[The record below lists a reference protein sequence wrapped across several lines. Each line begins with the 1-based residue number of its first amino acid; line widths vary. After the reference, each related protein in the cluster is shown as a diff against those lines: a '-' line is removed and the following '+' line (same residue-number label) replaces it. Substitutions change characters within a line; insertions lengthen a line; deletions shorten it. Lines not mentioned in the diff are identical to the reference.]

1 MYNLGNQFVFDNKR
15 ANMNSACVLKGANYR
30 ISILTPDEQVS
41 SIIPEQDI
49 TIDGINYT
57 EEY

>member
-30 ISILTPDEQVS
+30 ISILTERLVL
-41 SIIPEQDI
+41 
-49 TIDGINYT
+49 NYQLLH
-57 EEY
+57 